1 MSHAAAVAAD
11 VVAAVAADVDGASAA
26 AAMPAAA
33 VTHAATAA
41 AAAAE
46 SLTQS
51 PCGTATKHPAAAS
64 GLMRALTP
72 CQHQQ
77 HSHWVMWTSS
87 GTMGSAIGA
96 ALDPVS

>member
-11 VVAAVAADVDGASAA
+11 VDGASVA

-33 VTHAATAA
+33 VTHAATSAA

-46 SLTQS
+46 NLTQP

-77 HSHWVMWTSS
+77 HSH
-87 GTMGSAIGA
+87 
-96 ALDPVS
+96 